1 MSWNAPNV
9 AFLGVCERAL
19 YSATGQ
25 PHTWKHSVLG
35 LRSIVVFYVFPT
47 SLQGF
52 QTVLAVYNP
61 SEFEPARVRMLDP
74 TGEELLFIDLK
85 PEIDRSPDDFQDD
98 GSVGPYLVPTTFPT
112 WVPVV
117 CPIQDISAL
126 IKQPGQYKIV
136 LTRDDEDI
144 PLGCLIIGYAQT
156 LPLTEDRI
164 AAIRSNPRA
173 AKRTRFVIKCNECND
188 EIVGYAGL
196 ERSKE
201 AEEAGAIWYTE
212 LPATF
217 HCECGKNEIDL
228 SYLRVNLHALL
239 GQTIIHDEEEII
251 PSAHL
256 SFVRLYEES
265 ALELVCSQ
273 FDELLSREPP
283 EAEIL
288 QFVRENP
295 ILLHRF
301 SPARVFYE
309 VPILNKYRADIVI
322 LTTNH
327 DLLLIELEKAQTRL
341 LKKDGGMASPMR
353 HAFDQVR
360 DWLHVT
366 EDHKLAVLDCMGLK
380 PDTVGAIRGVV
391 VLGRDADYPP
401 EHLRRLRW
409 EDYGKT
415 TFYTYDDI
423 LRDLTLLRK
432 EMGGL

>member
-1 MSWNAPNV
+1 MSRNAPNV

-35 LRSIVVFYVFPT
+35 LRSIVAFYVFPT

-52 QTVLAVYNP
+52 QMVLAVYNP
-61 SEFEPARVRMLDP
+61 SEFEPARIRVLDP
-74 TGEELLFIDLK
+74 TGEELWFIDL
-85 PEIDRSPDDFQDD
+85 ELQIERSPDDFQDD
-98 GSVGPYLVPTTFPT
+98 GSVGPYFVPTTFPT
-112 WVPVV
+112 WMPVV
-117 CPIQDISAL
+117 CPMQDVSAL

-144 PLGCLIIGYAQT
+144 PLGCLNIGYAQT
-156 LPLTEDRI
+156 PPLTEDRI
-164 AAIRSNPRA
+164 AAIRSNPHA
-173 AKRTRFVIKCNECND
+173 AKRIRFVIKCNECND
-188 EIVGYAGL
+188 KIVGYAGL
-196 ERSKE
+196 ERN
-201 AEEAGAIWYTE
+201 EEEEQAGAIWYTE

-228 SYLRVNLHALL
+228 SYLQANLHALL
-239 GQTIIHDEEEII
+239 GRTIMHDEEAI

-288 QFVRENP
+288 QFIRENP

-301 SPARVFYE
+301 SPTRVFFE
-309 VPILNKYRADIVI
+309 VPILTRYRADIVI

-341 LKKDGGMASPMR
+341 LKRDGGMASPMR

-366 EDHKLAVLDCMGLK
+366 EDHKWAVLDCMGLK

-391 VLGRDADYPP
+391 VLGRDANYPP
-401 EHLRRLRW
+401 KHLRRLRW